1 MSQLSAQSIR
11 KLCVNEPFMITPFV
25 GEKTVVNG
33 KSYGLSAASY
43 DVRIAH
49 DLTLGPNPAHLLA
62 SMLQRD
68 RQYTAEAVLELWR
81 NRLHNLPPSHA
92 LAHTIEDFHLPDNVA
107 GYVVDKSSYAR
118 RFVTAFNTLLDSGWR
133 GNLTLELVNLGSEA
147 VYIKEG
153 DPIAQIVFH
162 WLDQATD
169 SPYSGKYMNQSK
181 APHGPRFELPNGDWE

>member
-49 DLTLGPNPAHLLA
+49 DLTLGPNPAHLLS

-107 GYVVDKSSYAR
+107 GYVCDKSTYAR
-118 RFVTAFNTLLDSGWR
+118 VFVSAFNTLFDPGFK
-133 GNLTLELVNLGSEA
+133 GNATLELVNLGSET

-153 DPIAQIVFH
+153 DPICQFVFH
-162 WLDQATD
+162 WLDEPTEA
-169 SPYSGKYMNQSK
+169 PYRGKYYGQTK
-181 APHGPRFELPNGDWE
+181 AAHGARYE